1 MSRRKV
7 RKVEGLARQAP
18 FSRTVRVEVVGS
30 NCDLQPNRIARGLG
44 LGWSEKNLKQQD
56 CSVPGRR
63 SKELQNRMTETM
75 GHEDLLLASIQTD
88 LRESKQKH
96 G

>member
-1 MSRRKV
+1 ML
-7 RKVEGLARQAP
+7 EGWKAWQDKHPSAGRSECKWWAAIVIYSPTELLVDWAW
-18 FSRTVRVEVVGS
+18 
-30 NCDLQPNRIARGLG
+30 DGLK
-44 LGWSEKNLKQQD
+44 KNLKRQD

-63 SKELQNRMTETM
+63 SKGLQNRMTETM
-75 GHEDLLLASIQTD
+75 GHEDLLLASIQCD